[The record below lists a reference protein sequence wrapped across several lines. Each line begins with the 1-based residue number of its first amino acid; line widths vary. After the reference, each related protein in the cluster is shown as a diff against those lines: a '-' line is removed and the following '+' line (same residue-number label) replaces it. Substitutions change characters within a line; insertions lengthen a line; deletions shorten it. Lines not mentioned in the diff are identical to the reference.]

1 MAHRRYGVSLFALA
15 PPISIPISD
24 DVPPSAQVFS
34 VLICMFVIITKID
47 VDWGEAFLGYLP
59 SGKVF
64 QAGGLYTC
72 ESPGST
78 FGTVDAECFLF

>member
-1 MAHRRYGVSLFALA
+1 
-15 PPISIPISD
+15 
-24 DVPPSAQVFS
+24 
-34 VLICMFVIITKID
+34 MFVIITKID
-47 VDWGEAFLGYLP
+47 VDWGEAFFGYVP

-78 FGTVDAECFLF
+78 FEAVDAKRFLF

>member
-1 MAHRRYGVSLFALA
+1 MSLFGPA
-15 PPISIPISD
+15 PPTSISISD
-24 DVPPSAQVFS
+24 DAHPPSVQVFS

-47 VDWGEAFLGYLP
+47 VDWGEAFFGYVP

-78 FGTVDAECFLF
+78 FETADAERSLF